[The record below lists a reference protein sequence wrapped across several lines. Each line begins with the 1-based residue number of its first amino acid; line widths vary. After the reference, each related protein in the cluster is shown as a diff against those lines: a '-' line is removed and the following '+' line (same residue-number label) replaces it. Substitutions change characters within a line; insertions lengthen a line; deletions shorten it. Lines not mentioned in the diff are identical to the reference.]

1 MKNINQK
8 IYEFILNNKLDLIN
22 KISYRREFYYKLE
35 LEVKHKNDN
44 YKRYTNDISH
54 QLTYLS
60 EAINLNSIVIYID
73 YITWSKSS
81 IQDANISAEDIN
93 INLNCMREI
102 LNSELS
108 KEMNVIVNSFIDAA
122 IKNSLANIT
131 ISKTSVDKNNTYY
144 DILVEYIDLLLNMK
158 RQKASRLIIKESK
171 KGTPIKDIY
180 VYIFEPALKELGRL
194 WQIGKVTITQE
205 VYFTATTQ
213 LIMTQ
218 LYPIIFASP
227 KNGLKFVG
235 SCIDEENHEIGIR
248 MVSDILE
255 LDGWDTYFF
264 GSNVS
269 KNKLLNFITVKKPNV
284 LAISITMTFNVNK
297 VIELIYSARNIK
309 EINGLKILV
318 GGYPFN
324 EDKNL
329 WKQVGADFY
338 APNAIETSELLSN
351 AFKCNM
357 HMQK

>member
-1 MKNINQK
+1 MTGVQTCA
-8 IYEFILNNKLDLIN
+8 L
-22 KISYRREFYYKLE
+22 
-35 LEVKHKNDN
+35 
-44 YKRYTNDISH
+44 
-54 QLTYLS
+54 
-60 EAINLNSIVIYID
+60 
-73 YITWSKSS
+73 
-81 IQDANISAEDIN
+81 
-93 INLNCMREI
+93 
-102 LNSELS
+102 
-108 KEMNVIVNSFIDAA
+108 
-122 IKNSLANIT
+122 
-131 ISKTSVDKNNTYY
+131 
-144 DILVEYIDLLLNMK
+144 
-158 RQKASRLIIKESK
+158 
-171 KGTPIKDIY
+171 PI
-180 VYIFEPALKELGRL
+180 F
-194 WQIGKVTITQE
+194 
-205 VYFTATTQ
+205 
-213 LIMTQ
+213 
-218 LYPIIFASP
+218 
-227 KNGLKFVG
+227 G